1 MDAVNRSKKDEEE
14 EASGSKSMANSI
26 IAIRSIK
33 AGLKKKLAHTD
44 GYLKYIEDSNRLI
57 SENTKKMES
66 VYSSD
71 MNPAKQEATVD
82 AIESSISDI
91 KDQTAQ
97 CMDLAIARLRRSQE
111 TLVLKIEQYLELK
124 RYDAFKDSYKLSFEA
139 LYDDDD
145 S

>member
-1 MDAVNRSKKDEEE
+1 MTFKESSKDKELIQHQLQERMDAVNRSKKDEEE
-14 EASGSKSMANSI
+14 EASGSKTMANSI

-82 AIESSISDI
+82 SIESSI
-91 KDQTAQ
+91 
-97 CMDLAIARLRRSQE
+97 
-111 TLVLKIEQYLELK
+111 
-124 RYDAFKDSYKLSFEA
+124 
-139 LYDDDD
+139 
-145 S
+145 

>member
-1 MDAVNRSKKDEEE
+1 MDAVDRNRKDEEE
-14 EASGSKSMANSI
+14 EASGSKAMANSV

-71 MNPAKQEATVD
+71 MNPAKQEATVN
-82 AIESSISDI
+82 AIESSIRDI

-111 TLVLKIEQYLELK
+111 TLVLKIEQYLKLK
-124 RYDAFKDSYKLSFEA
+124 RFDAFKDSYKLSFEA

>member
-1 MDAVNRSKKDEEE
+1 MDAVDRNRKDEEE
-14 EASGSKSMANSI
+14 EASGSKAMANSI

-71 MNPAKQEATVD
+71 MNPAKQEATVN
-82 AIESSISDI
+82 AIESSIRDI

-111 TLVLKIEQYLELK
+111 TLVLKIEQYLKLK
-124 RYDAFKDSYKLSFEA
+124 RFDAFKESYKLSFEA